1 MRFLSC
7 FNLFNEFNLLFMEVG
22 AVISLEGPSTSQF
35 WFVVKKGIE
44 LKKHQY
50 VQLQTK
56 EGLLVG
62 RIEELEKTN
71 KYFSN
76 PETVSEFESYGRNLN
91 EQFPVERWE
100 YLIANVKPLGVFVN
114 GEEKRVT
121 IPPSPSTKVYLAEN
135 DILKKVFGFDDNGL
149 SIGTVENHDL
159 EVKLNITRLLKK
171 HVAILGISGSGK
183 SHLTNVLIEEMLLR
197 ENSPAIIVI
206 DPHGEY
212 TAFLQ
217 DERFSYKTKVWN
229 KDNISF
235 ATYRLSA
242 NSFGELIPEM
252 SAAQKRDL
260 AKIIEKFRE
269 KKKVYDLSELI
280 KEVENSDIKQNV
292 KTALVS
298 WLEDLN
304 SSNLFSNIDKPS
316 LQELARV
323 SGLSVIDLS
332 SFVHLKEKQIV
343 VARIARSLFEAR
355 RSKAIPPFIIIIEEA
370 HQFCPEREEESLAIS
385 RNVIEQIAREGR
397 KFFASLVL
405 ISQRPIR
412 LSTTALSQCNTH
424 IILRITNPYD
434 LQHVEESSEG
444 ITSEISRAISGL
456 KVGEAFVVG
465 EAVNFPVLIKVRKRS
480 VKAEGEKLLDEEV
493 KEFMNYNKEYV
504 DFFF

>member
-1 MRFLSC
+1 
-7 FNLFNEFNLLFMEVG
+7 MEVG
-22 AVISLEGPSTSQF
+22 TVISLEGPSTTQF
-35 WFVVKKGIE
+35 WFVVKRGVEI
-44 LKKHQY
+44 KKHQY
-50 VQLQTK
+50 VQLQTM
-56 EGLLVG
+56 EGLLIG
-62 RIEELEKTN
+62 RIEELEKAN

-76 PETVSEFESYGRNLN
+76 PETVSEFENYGRNLN

-100 YLIANVKPLGVFVN
+100 YLIAKVRPLGVFVD
-114 GEEKRVT
+114 GEERRVT
-121 IPPSPSTKVYLAEN
+121 IPPSPSTKVYLAEA
-135 DILKKVFGFDDNGL
+135 DILKKVFGFDENGL
-149 SIGTVENHDL
+149 NVGMVEHHNL
-159 EVKLNITRLLKK
+159 EVKLNITRLFKK
-171 HVAILGISGSGK
+171 HLAILGISGSGK
-183 SHLTNVLIEEMLLR
+183 SHLSNVLIEELLSR

-212 TAFLQ
+212 TAFSQ
-217 DERFSYKTKVWN
+217 DERFSYKTKVWS

-235 ATYRLSA
+235 ATYKLST

-260 AKIIEKFRE
+260 AKIIDNLRE
-269 KKKVYDLSELI
+269 KKKVYDLSDLI
-280 KEVENSDIKQNV
+280 KEVESSDIKQNV
-292 KTALVS
+292 KNALIS

-304 SSNLFSNIDKPS
+304 FSGLFSNVDKPS

-343 VARIARSLFEAR
+343 VTRIIRSLFEAR
-355 RSKAIPPFIIIIEEA
+355 RLKVIPPFIIIVEEA
-370 HQFCPEREEESLAIS
+370 HQFCPEREEESMAIS
-385 RNVIEQIAREGR
+385 RGVIEQIAREGR

-434 LQHVEESSEG
+434 LQHIEESSEG
-444 ITSEISRAISGL
+444 ITSEIAKAISGL

-480 VKAEGEKLLDEEV
+480 VKSV
-493 KEFMNYNKEYV
+493 KEVLLEEEIKDFKESKQEYI
-504 DFFF
+504 DFFFS